1 MYQGILLND
10 DPNKVTKLSKDL
22 KTSFT
27 NDGIENAFKDGPPK
41 KDPFWGWVQSETFV
55 ERVTSC
61 DYKQKKAAFNEEVKK
76 LLN

>member
-1 MYQGILLND
+1 MKINMEAL
-10 DPNKVTKLSKDL
+10 
-22 KTSFT
+22 
-27 NDGIENAFKDGPPK
+27 ENVFKDGPPK

-61 DYKQKKAAFNEEVKK
+61 DYKQKKAAFNEEIKK

>member
-1 MYQGILLND
+1 MNIDMEAL
-10 DPNKVTKLSKDL
+10 
-22 KTSFT
+22 
-27 NDGIENAFKDGPPK
+27 ENAFKDGPPK
-41 KDPFWGWVQSETFV
+41 KDPFWKWVQSETFV